1 LAAAPVSDRVKLAFP
16 VASPAGFLVNNQQ
29 LNSGGT
35 TDFAFVPSL
44 GRTRFILIHLWQGK
58 EDVMADQTQIVFT
71 VGAGPRLSEMTLQ
84 DFSFSTASDTSLP
97 ADIVLIEYLQDKNA
111 SQPGP
116 VFVP

>member
-1 LAAAPVSDRVKLAFP
+1 
-16 VASPAGFLVNNQQ
+16 
-29 LNSGGT
+29 
-35 TDFAFVPSL
+35 
-44 GRTRFILIHLWQGK
+44 
-58 EDVMADQTQIVFT
+58 
-71 VGAGPRLSEMTLQ
+71 MTLQ